1 MLVESRPEPMPEPN
15 PLSFYLTT
23 PYPCS
28 YLPGEAARSQVL
40 APGAAAMGAAYDMLI
55 RHGFRRSGGHIYR
68 PRCDACQ
75 ACVPVRLPVAE
86 FQSDRS
92 QRRCRQRNADLELRI
107 LEPAFETEH
116 YALYRRYQSARH
128 GGSDMDMEDDE
139 AYHAY
144 QAFIV
149 ASPVR
154 SRLLE
159 WRLAGEVVAVALID
173 IVDDGLS
180 AVYTFYSPDH
190 PQRSLGTLAVLEEIA
205 WARGQ
210 GLAWLYLGFWIA
222 ESPKMA
228 YKSRFQP
235 LEAYRNGAW
244 IPLRRL

>member
-1 MLVESRPEPMPEPN
+1 MTPLVESSPDPQS
-15 PLSFYLTT
+15 LAFYLTT

-40 APGAAAMGAAYDMLI
+40 APGMMAMGPSYDALI
-55 RHGFRRSGGHIYR
+55 RHGFRRSGEHIYR

-86 FQSDRS
+86 FQPDRS
-92 QRRCRQRNADLELRI
+92 QRRCRQRNADLELRV
-107 LEPAFETEH
+107 LEPAFDAEH

-128 GGSDMDMEDDE
+128 GGLGMDLEDSE
-139 AYHAY
+139 AYQAY
-144 QAFIV
+144 WAFIV

-173 IVDDGLS
+173 IVEEGLS

-190 PQRSLGTLAVLEEIA
+190 PPRSLGTLAVLAQIA
-205 WARGQ
+205 WAREQ
-210 GLAWLYLGFWIA
+210 GMIWLYLGFWIA

-228 YKSRFQP
+228 YKARFRP
-235 LEAYRNGAW
+235 LEAYRDGAW
-244 IPLRRL
+244 IAL